1 MTARMTGSMT
11 GSMTG
16 GPLHDA
22 DYVVVGGGFYGCA
35 LALFLRS
42 VSSRIVLL
50 EAGPQLLG
58 RASRV
63 NQARVHTGFHYP
75 RSALTAVKSMVLHR
89 RFAADFPD
97 AIVDDFQML
106 YAIARRRSKVSALR
120 FQRMFAEMGAPI
132 ARATPSQA
140 ALFAADTVEEAFA
153 CDEFAFDWSV
163 LARHM
168 GNRLDALGIDVR
180 LGTGAER
187 VETAPGRATVHLSD
201 GTTLSAGFVFN
212 VTYAQSNAL
221 LATADLPRAAIK
233 HEQTE
238 IALVEVPPELAPYGL
253 TVMDGPFFS
262 CMPFPA
268 AGLHSLTHVR
278 YTPHAHWTDASAGR
292 TAYDVFETLPQ
303 DTRQRH
309 MILDAARYVPALARA
324 RWDRSL
330 FEVKTVLAKNERDDG
345 RPILFQRQPETSPVI
360 SIMGGKIDNIYD
372 LFDILRQSGP
382 QWAQA
387 DDRFVHGRAMA
398 ASA

>member
-1 MTARMTGSMT
+1 MT
-11 GSMTG
+11 
-16 GPLHDA
+16 HEA
-22 DYVVVGGGFYGCA
+22 DYLIVGGGFYGCA

-42 VSSRIVLL
+42 LGKRIVLV
-50 EAGPQLLG
+50 EAGDELLG

-89 RFAADFPD
+89 RFATDFPD
-97 AIVDDFQML
+97 AVVDDFQML
-106 YAIARRRSKVSALR
+106 YAIARHRSKVSALR

-140 ALFAADTVEEAFA
+140 ALFAPDTIEEAFA

-168 GNRLDALGIDVR
+168 GNRLDALGIEVR
-180 LGTGAER
+180 LGMRAQGLETRPGGAVVR
-187 VETAPGRATVHLSD
+187 LSD
-201 GTTLSAGFVFN
+201 GSQVAARFVFN
-212 VTYAQSNAL
+212 VTYAQTNAL
-221 LATADLPRAAIK
+221 LASADLPQAALK

-238 IALVEVPPELAPYGL
+238 IALVEVPSELAPYGL

-262 CMPFPA
+262 CMPYPS

-278 YTPHAHWTDASAGR
+278 YTPHAHWTDGSAR
-292 TAYDVFETLPQ
+292 REAYEVFDGLPRE
-303 DTRQRH
+303 TRQRH
-309 MILDAARYVPALARA
+309 MVLDAARYVPALAHA
-324 RWDRSL
+324 RYERSL

-345 RPILFQRQPETSPVI
+345 RPILFQRQPEGSPVI

-372 LFDILRQSGP
+372 LFDILRQAGP
-382 QWAQA
+382 EWAAA
-387 DDRFVHGRAMA
+387 DDRFVHGRAMSA
-398 ASA
+398 A

>member
-1 MTARMTGSMT
+1 MTGR
-11 GSMTG
+11 GSSE
-16 GPLHDA
+16 A
-22 DYVVVGGGFYGCA
+22 DYVIVGGGFYGCA

-42 VSSRIVLL
+42 LGKRIVLV
-50 EAGPQLLG
+50 EAGDRLLG

-89 RFAADFPD
+89 RFAADFPE
-97 AIVDDFQML
+97 AIVEDFQML
-106 YAIARRRSKVSALR
+106 YAIARHRSKVSGLR

-140 ALFAADTVEEAFA
+140 ALFAGDTIEAAFA

-180 LGTGAER
+180 LNTRADALEI
-187 VETAPGRATVHLSD
+187 APDRATVHLSS
-201 GTTLSAGFVFN
+201 GTALTARFVFN
-212 VTYAQSNAL
+212 VTYAQTNGLMRDAAL
-221 LATADLPRAAIK
+221 PQVALK

-238 IALVEVPPELAPYGL
+238 IALVEVPDELAAYGF
-253 TVMDGPFFS
+253 TIMDGPFFS
-262 CMPFPA
+262 CMPYPS

-278 YTPHAHWTDASAGR
+278 YTPHRHWTDATAGKG
-292 TAYDVFETLPQ
+292 AYAVFDDLPQ
-303 DTRQRH
+303 ETRQRH
-309 MILDAARYVPALARA
+309 MILDAARYVPALAQA
-324 RWDRSL
+324 RYDRSL

-345 RPILFQRQPETSPVI
+345 RPILFQRQPARSPVI

-372 LFDILRQSGP
+372 LFDILRQSEP
-382 QWAQA
+382 EWAEA
-387 DDRFVHGRAMA
+387 DDRFVHGRAM
-398 ASA
+398 SLT